1 MISVFLLKTNNKNK
15 PAFTEFNAPSNYF
28 KMSPPHCTIL
38 PALTSSILNSSWPIG
53 GNAGDNDLSI
63 LATTFYICALGF
75 CHSPDSLLSE
85 LWDAVLLSFFCTQV
99 WLSERMVFFLWT
111 HTVNI
116 LKPRR
121 ENHLSTQS
129 LESLFMSL
137 KSSVSLWTTHS
148 PPRSTSS
155 ALGIFPAW
163 FCDFRGT
170 RHGSD
175 LGGICANYCLIGLSW
190 SMRGPGAVQIKYG
203 RVREVVG
210 SGQLAGDVSLSV
222 CEVLVYWIRQDN
234 YHKWPVGTVW
244 GPRRL

>member
-1 MISVFLLKTNNKNK
+1 
-15 PAFTEFNAPSNYF
+15 
-28 KMSPPHCTIL
+28 
-38 PALTSSILNSSWPIG
+38 
-53 GNAGDNDLSI
+53 
-63 LATTFYICALGF
+63 
-75 CHSPDSLLSE
+75 
-85 LWDAVLLSFFCTQV
+85 
-99 WLSERMVFFLWT
+99 MVFFLWT

-148 PPRSTSS
+148 PPRPTSS

-163 FCDFRGT
+163 FCDFRVT

-175 LGGICANYCLIGLSW
+175 FGGICANYCLIGLSW
-190 SMRGPGAVQIKYG
+190 SVRGPGAVQIKYV
-203 RVREVVG
+203 RLREVVG
-210 SGQLAGDVSLSV
+210 YGQLAGDVSLSV

-244 GPRRL
+244 GPRGLKAGVYAFSLIFSFLVPGHMQLLAWRRGIYIVMWVTRMPGLWIQTFIAKQGTFLGSASIISPRKADLVPGPFLLGRMIIYVFDTCGYWKCFFLWRQWTI